1 MPRPYPAIIRGG
13 AWEHKQVPYPNAAT
27 GFNPTQV
34 LYTPTGTS
42 SGDRFAR
49 VHEALHVKFSPKRQA
64 KGHKKIEPWAYQL
77 GEDWR
82 IHQRGNFVT
91 NSQDYEDGIEALKPL
106 VSLDVPPGMAIGQ
119 ALALC
124 SIIRSTNIVQIGET
138 IERLYQDAYA
148 KAKPEQK
155 QAFTIAVADK
165 LGCRIFGQEPAFQNG
180 YEPWYQLNDSKPS
193 SSVKLGEWLQEDP
206 PQRGDQYEFDE
217 DPWAQGETPELRD
230 DDDQWGSLRI
240 NEPERTERVSE
251 PKVRGKTYDQE
262 GTLPVAWH
270 RYPLDGAV
278 FKRRARK
285 KWDLAL
291 LVDASGSMSWDRE
304 DLYET
309 AKAGSLVAMYS
320 GSGRFGDLAILSMDG
335 LAVTMK
341 TLSQYKHG
349 GNCVDGPALQWLA
362 EQDAKR
368 KVWLSDEGVTGRTN
382 LCTPKLLRD
391 CRETCARARI
401 RRIERMRDL

>member
-49 VHEALHVKFSPKRQA
+49 LHEALHVKFSPKRQA

-91 NSQDYEDGIEALKPL
+91 TTQDYEDALVALQPL

-124 SIIRSTNIVQIGET
+124 SITRLADLVKIAAT
-138 IERLYQDAYA
+138 IERLYQDVYD
-148 KAKPEQK
+148 KAKPEQRE
-155 QAFTIAVADK
+155 AFAIAVADK
-165 LGCRIFGQEPAFQNG
+165 LGFRIFDQEPAFQNR
-180 YEPWYQLNDSKPS
+180 YAPWFYLNERKPS
-193 SSVKLGEWLQEDP
+193 SAVKLGEWLQENP
-206 PQRGDQYEFDE
+206 PQRGGQYEFDE
-217 DPWAQGETPELRD
+217 DPWSHGETPELRD
-230 DDDQWGSLRI
+230 DDNQWGTLCI

-291 LVDASGSMSWDRE
+291 LVDASGSMSWCEE
-304 DLYET
+304 DLYAT

-320 GSGRFGDLAILSMDG
+320 GTGHYGNLAILSMDG
-335 LAVTMK
+335 LAVTME
-341 TLSQYKHG
+341 TLKCYKHS

-362 EQDAKR
+362 QQDAKQ

-382 LCTPKLLRD
+382 CCTSKLLRD

-401 RRIERMRDL
+401 RRIECLRDL